1 MLAEL
6 ELKADFIN
14 ALRQVVIQDYQ
25 KALTS
30 GEPPSENINYPITK
44 KSPVQNE
51 RDFQYGLAVGV
62 IRYASLVY
70 FKQWYGRDSTKQEG
84 KEMYAVIRRCVSEL
98 EDYFYKADLR

>member
-1 MLAEL
+1 MAVQKLMRIA
-6 ELKADFIN
+6 
-14 ALRQVVIQDYQ
+14 IQDYQ

-70 FKQWYGRDSTKQEG
+70 FKQWHGRDSTKQEE